1 MAGLVPA
8 IHAFVRTKSQQGV
21 DARDKRGHDDGKMHS
36 GGTPMTRHHYAI
48 RTALLAGTV
57 LAWPAMAADVTPE
70 RLLNADREPQNWLMN
85 HRTYDGQRYSPLAR
99 INRDNVKNLK
109 VAYAVPLGGGAGNEF
124 TNATPLAEDGF
135 LYVTDSWNVL
145 YKIDGRSGDV
155 GRIVWRMDP
164 KQDRQMRTRGAA
176 LTGNLVISGAGGFG
190 TAPRIIATDKESGK
204 VVWETSFPDA
214 PDATITAAP
223 LVIKDKIIFGAANG
237 DQGVRDWMAG
247 LDAATGK
254 RLWLKYTIPAPGEA
268 GSETWKG
275 NTNAWQ
281 TGGGAVWVTGT
292 YDPATNQTFW
302 GTGNPVPMFDPTYRP
317 GDNLYTNSAI
327 SYDPDTGKMN
337 WYFQFTPGDMWD
349 YDEVGTHIL
358 IDANISGQAR
368 KLITH
373 SARNGFLYTMERA
386 NGQTVMAKP
395 YMEVNWT
402 KGIDQKT
409 GKPIDYD
416 PGKDIQTYAGV
427 GNLTP
432 GAPLKK
438 VCPSQAGGNNYWPS
452 SYSPKTNLLYI
463 PALSNCVTVTIDREK
478 HNAQRGW
485 NGGLSQTEDRWES
498 NLTAV
503 DPLTGEIKN
512 NVHLRYP
519 NYSGTLATGGGV
531 VFLALLDGTVAAYD
545 DTTLVELWKINV
557 GSGFSAPP
565 MTFEVGGK
573 QYVGIV
579 SGPSPVAKGRLV
591 NTPEL
596 KEQRNALVLYVF
608 GL

>member
-1 MAGLVPA
+1 MLV
-8 IHAFVRTKSQQGV
+8 V
-21 DARDKRGHDDGKMHS
+21 
-36 GGTPMTRHHYAI
+36 
-48 RTALLAGTV
+48 
-57 LAWPAMAADVTPE
+57 AWPALAADVTPE
-70 RLLNADREPQNWLMN
+70 RLLNPDKEPQNWLMN

-99 INRDNVKNLK
+99 ISRGNVENLK
-109 VAYAVPLGGGAGNEF
+109 LAYAVPLGGGAGNEF

-145 YKIDGRSGDV
+145 YKIDVRSGDV

-164 KQDRQMRTRGAA
+164 KQDRQMRSRGAA
-176 LTGNLVISGAGGFG
+176 LWGNLVITGAGGFG
-190 TAPRIIATDKESGK
+190 NSPRIIATDKESGK
-204 VVWETSFPDA
+204 VVWETSFSDTPDV
-214 PDATITAAP
+214 TFTAAP
-223 LVIKDKIIFGAANG
+223 LAIKDKLIVGAANG
-237 DQGVRDWMAG
+237 DQGVRDWIAG

-254 RLWLKYTIPAPGEA
+254 LVWRKFTIPAPGEP

-292 YDPATNQTFW
+292 YDPATNQTIW

-327 SYDPDTGKMN
+327 SYDPDTGNMN

-358 IDANISGQAR
+358 IDGNVAGQAR

-373 SARNGFLYTMERA
+373 SARNGFLYTFDRF
-386 NGQTVMAKP
+386 NGQSVLAKP
-395 YMEVNWT
+395 YTEVNWT

-409 GKPIDYD
+409 GKPLDYD

-427 GNLTP
+427 GNLAP

-438 VCPSQAGGNNYWPS
+438 VCPSHLGGNNYWPS
-452 SYSPKTNLLYI
+452 SYSPKTKLLYI
-463 PALSNCVTVTIDREK
+463 PALSNCITVSIDREK
-478 HNAQRGW
+478 HNKERGW
-485 NGGLSQTEDRWES
+485 NGGLSQTDERWES

-503 DPLTGEIKN
+503 DPLSGEIKK

-519 NYSGTLATGGGV
+519 NRSGTLATGGGL
-531 VFLALLDGTVAAYD
+531 VFLALMDGTVAAYD
-545 DTTLVELWKINV
+545 DTTLDELWKINV

-565 MTFEVGGK
+565 MTFEVNGK

-579 SGPSPVAKGRLV
+579 SGPSPGSRGQLA

-596 KEQRNALVLYVF
+596 KEQRQALVLHVF

>member
-1 MAGLVPA
+1 MPRCTQL
-8 IHAFVRTKSQQGV
+8 
-21 DARDKRGHDDGKMHS
+21 
-36 GGTPMTRHHYAI
+36 I
-48 RTALLAGTV
+48 RNALLAATM
-57 LAWPAMAADVTPE
+57 LASPAFAADVTPE
-70 RLLNADREPQNWLMN
+70 RLLNPDKEPQNWLMN

-99 INRDNVKNLK
+99 ISRDNVKNLK
-109 VAYAVPLGGGAGNEF
+109 LAYAVPLGGGAGNEF

-135 LYVTDSWNVL
+135 LYVTDSWGVL
-145 YKIDGRSGDV
+145 YKIDATSGDV

-164 KQDRQMRTRGAA
+164 KQERQLRNRGAA
-176 LTGNLVISGAGGFG
+176 LWGNLVISGAGISP
-190 TAPRIIATDKESGK
+190 PRIIATNKETGK
-204 VVWETSFPDA
+204 VVWETSFPDT
-214 PDATITAAP
+214 PDVTFTSAALP
-223 LVIKDKIIFGAANG
+223 IKDKLIIGAANG
-237 DQGVRDWMAG
+237 DQGVRDWIGA

-254 RLWLKYTIPAPGEA
+254 LVWRKFTVPAPGEP

-292 YDPATNQTFW
+292 YDPATNQTIW
-302 GTGNPVPMFDPTYRP
+302 GTGNPVPMFDPFYRP

-349 YDEVGTHIL
+349 YDEVGTQIL
-358 IDANISGQAR
+358 IDGNVAGEPR

-373 SARNGFLYTMERA
+373 SARNGFLYTMDRF
-386 NGQTVMAKP
+386 NGQTVLAKP
-395 YMEVNWT
+395 YMDVNWT

-409 GKPIDYD
+409 GKPVDYD
-416 PGKDIQTYAGV
+416 PAKDIQTYAGI
-427 GNLTP
+427 GNLVP
-432 GAPLKK
+432 GEPLKR

-452 SYSPKTNLLYI
+452 SYSPKTKLLYI

-478 HNAQRGW
+478 HTAQRGW
-485 NGGLSQTEDRWES
+485 NGGLSQTEERWES
-498 NLTAV
+498 NLTAA
-503 DPLTGEIKN
+503 DPLTGEVKKS
-512 NVHLRYP
+512 VHLRYP

-545 DTTLVELWKINV
+545 DTTLDELWKINV

-565 MTFEVGGK
+565 MTFEVNGK
-573 QYVGIV
+573 QYVAIV
-579 SGPSPVAKGRLV
+579 SGPSPVSKARLV